1 MKITNQLSIAT
12 LVLAGVFATGCSQ
25 QQVSGGSQSAGSQ
38 QVSGGSQVAGGS
50 QQSAGGSQVAGG
62 GSQQAGSQQQVE
74 APAPV
79 VVAPVAVAPAPAPV
93 AAPAPVNRWGHT
105 HPAIPRCTNSIRHTH
120 KYNSANHSHRYSC
133 RAAAP
138 RAAQPQVD
146 VRALQQKLKAKG
158 YYKGPIDGVVGPSTR
173 SALQRFMQR

>member
-1 MKITNQLSIAT
+1 MKISNQLSIAT

-25 QQVSGGSQSAGSQ
+25 QQVSGGSQSY
-38 QVSGGSQVAGGS
+38 GGS
-50 QQSAGGSQVAGG
+50 QQQVEGGSQVAGG
-62 GSQQAGSQQQVE
+62 GSQQMGSQQQVE

-79 VVAPVAVAPAPAPV
+79 VVEEVVVVEPVTPAPAPV
-93 AAPAPVNRWGHT
+93 DRWAHT
-105 HPAIPRCTNSIRHTH
+105 HPAVPNCTNSVTHSHKYSNARHTH
-120 KYNSANHSHRYSC
+120 HYGCNRPAMKK
-133 RAAAP
+133 
-138 RAAQPQVD
+138 QPTVD